1 MPGFLLPSGSASE
14 RFGFSPPPQPH
25 CTLLSLSP
33 FSPATYWP
41 SQRSDML
48 HGHCI
53 CHSLF
58 ECCHP
63 PPSTLDL
70 LTLAHSLVLSD
81 ALHSQEPFFDHTPR
95 WPLPFTL
102 SLHALLFHHPS
113 NISSSFQHISV
124 LCGLLAFHR
133 INPSAHLLIY
143 STSRCSIHVW

>member
-1 MPGFLLPSGSASE
+1 MPSFLLPSGYTSV

-25 CTLLSLSP
+25 CTLLPASP

-41 SQRSDML
+41 SQGSDRL

-53 CHSLF
+53 CRSLCL

-63 PPSTLDL
+63 HPSALDL

-81 ALHSQEPFFDHTPR
+81 ALLSQEPFFDHTLR

-102 SLHALLFHHPS
+102 LLHAPLFHHPL
-113 NISSSFQHISV
+113 NLSSYFSVYFSTPWIVSFSLH
-124 LCGLLAFHR
+124 
-133 INPSAHLLIY
+133 
-143 STSRCSIHVW
+143 